1 MAVMENIEVDNSAF
15 NPTPYDALVS
25 EAKALC
31 FDEPDTIANMAN
43 ISAVL
48 FHGLVDINWAGFY
61 IVKNE
66 QLVLGPFQGKPACI
80 RIPIGRG
87 VCGTAAQT
95 RQIQIVD
102 NVHEF
107 SGHIACDAQ
116 SSSEI
121 VLPIVKDNQLIA
133 VLDIDSP
140 SLSRFS
146 NVDAEHLSK
155 IVDILIDTME

>member
-1 MAVMENIEVDNSAF
+1 MAVMENIKVSEISYNS
-15 NPTPYDALVS
+15 NPYDALVS
-25 EAKALC
+25 EVKALC
-31 FDEPDTIANMAN
+31 FGESDIIANMAN

-48 FHGLVDINWAGFY
+48 FNGMSNINWAGFY

-87 VCGTAAQT
+87 VCGSAAQT

-107 SGHIACDAQ
+107 SGHIACDVQ
-116 SSSEI
+116 SASEI
-121 VLPIVKDNQLIA
+121 VLPIVKDNQLVA

-146 NVDAEHLSK
+146 DVDAEYLSK
-155 IVDILIDTME
+155 IVDILLDTME